1 MITRIRALPRR
12 ELVVLALAIGVLI
25 AVGVARDH
33 ATAPVR
39 FDTSSSYDVASGGYR
54 AAYEMLGRIGVPV
67 ERYER
72 HAVFL
77 PASLATLVYVDPTG
91 DDPTAASP
99 SAADIAA
106 LEAWV
111 RAGGTLVY
119 IGDDDVAAHRGI
131 LGLPHVVTAPRR
143 GATAFVAAG
152 LRARGV
158 GTIAS
163 AARLRFDPG
172 HRAKRVLVADA
183 RGALVIAYSF
193 GRGRVTAV
201 VDRALFANAGIASGD
216 RARLL
221 AALVT
226 SARPAENASRAGVAF
241 DEFAHGFVVPEHW
254 WLVVPRPFAFAV
266 AFGAIVVLVAF
277 AGAAVRLGP
286 PIVAPARDDRS
297 SADFIDALAN
307 LYERKGVAA
316 ETLREVADTT
326 TLALARASGLGA
338 HASRDEV
345 AVALAREPQRSRFA
359 ELHELAGRARLAPDD
374 FVRGVAL
381 AHTLRKDHA
390 AHDRPG
396 N

>member
-1 MITRIRALPRR
+1 MIARLRGLPRR
-12 ELVVLALAIGVLI
+12 EIAVLTLAVVVLI
-25 AVGVARDH
+25 AVGAARER
-33 ATAPVR
+33 ANAPAR
-39 FDTSSSYDVASGGYR
+39 FDTASTYDVASGGYR
-54 AAYEMLGRIGVPV
+54 AAYEMLARVGVRV

-77 PASLATLVYVDPTG
+77 PASLATLVYVDPPG
-91 DDPTAASP
+91 DDPTAVAP

-111 RAGGTLVY
+111 RAGGALVY
-119 IGDDDVAAHRGI
+119 VGDDDVAAHRGI
-131 LGLPHVVTAPRR
+131 LALPHVVAARR
-143 GATAFVAAG
+143 GATPFVAAE

-158 GTIAS
+158 GNVAS
-163 AARLRFDPG
+163 VARLRFARG
-172 HRAKRVLVADA
+172 RRSTRVLVADA
-183 RGALVIAYSF
+183 RGALAVAYPY

-201 VDRALFANAGIASGD
+201 VDRTLFANAGIAREH

-221 AALVT
+221 VALVT
-226 SARPAENASRAGVAF
+226 NAVPGASASRSSVAF

-254 WLVVPRPFAFAV
+254 WLVVPRSFAFAV
-266 AFGAIVVLVAF
+266 AFGALVVLVAF
-277 AGAAVRLGP
+277 AGAAIRLGP
-286 PIVAPARDDRS
+286 PVAPPVRDDRS
-297 SADFIDALAN
+297 SADFIVALAD

-316 ETLREVADTT
+316 ETLREVAGMT
-326 TLALARASGLGA
+326 TLALGRASGLGA

-345 AVALAREPQRSRFA
+345 AGALAPGPLRSRFID
-359 ELHELAGRARLAPDD
+359 LHELAGRARLAPAD

-396 N
+396 Y